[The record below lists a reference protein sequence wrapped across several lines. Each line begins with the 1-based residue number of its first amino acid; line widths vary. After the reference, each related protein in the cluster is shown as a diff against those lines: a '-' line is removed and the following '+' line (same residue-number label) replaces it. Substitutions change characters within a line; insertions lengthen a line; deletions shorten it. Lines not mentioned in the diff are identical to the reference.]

1 MDNMNI
7 RPVTKNDIPQ
17 LLDLMCQY
25 IVDFYKRPRPSK
37 DSLSNLVNNLI
48 DNPREGLQ
56 FVAEKDN
63 ELIGFATLYFT
74 YSTLNVKRQAI
85 LNDLFVIP
93 EMRRKKIGE
102 RLFLT
107 CLSYIRENN
116 FVGMVWE
123 TAKDNYVAQSLYK
136 KMGGIQSEWIHYEI
150 N

>member
-1 MDNMNI
+1 M
-7 RPVTKNDIPQ
+7 
-17 LLDLMCQY
+17 
-25 IVDFYKRPRPSK
+25 
-37 DSLSNLVNNLI
+37 
-48 DNPREGLQ
+48 
-56 FVAEKDN
+56 
-63 ELIGFATLYFT
+63 YFT